1 VPSDRPCRSTAPPR
15 PPRVLAI
22 SDRRALPGEGWETW
36 CATLAASG
44 VDALQVREKDLDD
57 RALLELARV
66 ARRAF
71 PAPGRLLI
79 NARADLARAA
89 GADGVHLPVSGL
101 PAAPV
106 RRALG
111 AGPRLVGRSTHTL
124 AEVERARDEGA
135 DYVLF
140 GPVHETPSKAG
151 RISPRGISSLA
162 EACRLGLPVLALGG
176 IDEPARAAEAI
187 AAGAHG
193 IGGIRGFLD
202 AARTRAMV
210 AAIAQA
216 LEKR

>member
-1 VPSDRPCRSTAPPR
+1 MPTDRSSAVSRLPR
-15 PPRVLAI
+15 ILAI
-22 SDRRALPGEGWETW
+22 SDRPTLAHGGWEPW
-36 CATLAASG
+36 CATLAAAG
-44 VDALQVREKDLDD
+44 VDALQVRAKELDD
-57 RALLELARV
+57 RALLGLARA

-71 PAPGRLLI
+71 PAPGLLLV
-79 NARADLARAA
+79 NARADVARAA

-101 PAAPV
+101 PVAAV

-111 AGPRLVGRSTHTL
+111 GGPRLVGRSTHSA

-135 DYVLF
+135 DYALF

-162 EACRLGLPVLALGG
+162 EVCRLGLPVLALGG

-202 AARTRAMV
+202 AGRARAIVV
-210 AAIAQA
+210 AVTQT
-216 LEKR
+216 LENR